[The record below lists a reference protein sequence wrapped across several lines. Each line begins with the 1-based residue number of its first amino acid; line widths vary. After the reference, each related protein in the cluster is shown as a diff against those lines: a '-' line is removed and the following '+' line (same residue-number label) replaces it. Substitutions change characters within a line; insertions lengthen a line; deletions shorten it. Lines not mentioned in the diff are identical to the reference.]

1 MSTDSFL
8 VIAETRA
15 DHLRQLS
22 QHERSLEWVSA
33 SLSEVESE
41 IPDLELAMAVYRR
54 LNPNAGDQGGTG
66 QPAFLGIAG
75 VRADHLRQLSHHMR
89 SLNWVNAPLS
99 EIESEIPD
107 LEKAMAVYRRLIPEE
122 AGEGLDAGSRSA
134 ASPPSPASESSG
146 SRGRSGKSRD
156 SDESE
161 DPPSFKEY
169 ALQHLD
175 SVAVETDEGSDGQPP
190 APNGANANF

>member
-1 MSTDSFL
+1 MSNDSFL

-22 QHERSLEWVSA
+22 QHERALEWVSA
-33 SLSEVESE
+33 ALSEVESE

-54 LNPNAGDQGGTG
+54 LNPNAGDQGGPS

-89 SLNWVNAPLS
+89 SLNWVHAPLS
-99 EIESEIPD
+99 EIEAEIPD
-107 LEKAMAVYRRLIPEE
+107 LEKAMSVYRRLIPEE
-122 AGEGLDAGSRSA
+122 ASLGLSGTRSTTA
-134 ASPPSPASESSG
+134 PPSSPPEATS
-146 SRGRSGKSRD
+146 SRGRSGGSRGSRD
-156 SDESE
+156 AEDSG

-175 SVAVETDEGSDGQPP
+175 SVAVETGEEGDGSP
-190 APNGANANF
+190 ANGANANR

>member
-54 LNPNAGDQGGTG
+54 LNPNAGDQGAAG

-99 EIESEIPD
+99 EVESEIPD

-122 AGEGLDAGSRSA
+122 AGEGVSAGSRSA
-134 ASPPSPASESSG
+134 SPSESSG
-146 SRGRSGKSRD
+146 SRSRSGKSRD
-156 SDESE
+156 TEE
-161 DPPSFKEY
+161 GGDPPSFKEY

-175 SVAVETDEGSDGQPP
+175 SVAVEADEGGDGQPP

>member
-1 MSTDSFL
+1 MSNDSFL

-22 QHERSLEWVSA
+22 QHERALEWVSA
-33 SLSEVESE
+33 ALSEVESE

-54 LNPNAGDQGGTG
+54 LNPNAGDQGGSG

-89 SLNWVNAPLS
+89 SLNWVSAPLS
-99 EIESEIPD
+99 EIEAEIPD
-107 LEKAMAVYRRLIPEE
+107 LEKAMSVYRRLIPEE
-122 AGEGLDAGSRSA
+122 AGMGLTDSRLAS
-134 ASPPSPASESSG
+134 SPPSPPSESTS
-146 SRGRSGKSRD
+146 SRGRSGGSRGSRD
-156 SDESE
+156 ADDSGE
-161 DPPSFKEY
+161 PPSFKEY

-175 SVAVETDEGSDGQPP
+175 SVAVESDEESDGSP
-190 APNGANANF
+190 PNGANASR

>member
-1 MSTDSFL
+1 MTTNSFL

-22 QHERSLEWVSA
+22 QHERALEWVNA
-33 SLSEVESE
+33 SLAEVESE

-54 LNPNAGDQGGTG
+54 LNPSPADTAGSG

-89 SLNWVNAPLS
+89 ALNWVSAPLA
-99 EIESEIPD
+99 EIEAEIPD
-107 LEKAMAVYRRLIPEE
+107 LEKAMAVYRRLVPEDSGQGS
-122 AGEGLDAGSRSA
+122 ASSRS
-134 ASPPSPASESSG
+134 SS
-146 SRGRSGKSRD
+146 SRGRSGARE
-156 SDESE
+156 DEGA
-161 DPPSFKEY
+161 PPSFKEY

-175 SVAVETDEGSDGQPP
+175 SVAVETEEEGDGP
-190 APNGANANF
+190 ANGASASF

>member
-1 MSTDSFL
+1 MSTNSFL

-22 QHERSLEWVSA
+22 QHERALEWVNA
-33 SLSEVESE
+33 SLAEVENE

-54 LNPNAGDQGGTG
+54 LNPGQGEGAG
-66 QPAFLGIAG
+66 AFLGVAG

-89 SLNWVNAPLS
+89 ALNWVSAPLA

-107 LEKAMAVYRRLIPEE
+107 LEKAMAVYRRLMPEDS
-122 AGEGLDAGSRSA
+122 G
-134 ASPPSPASESSG
+134 ESSG
-146 SRGRSGKSRD
+146 SSSRSSGGRNRSSASREAEEGG
-156 SDESE
+156 S
-161 DPPSFKEY
+161 PPSFKEY

-175 SVAVETDEGSDGQPP
+175 SVAVETEEADDSP
-190 APNGANANF
+190 ANGASASF

>member
-1 MSTDSFL
+1 MTAMSTDSFL

-22 QHERSLEWVSA
+22 EHERALEWVTA

-54 LNPNAGDQGGTG
+54 LNPDAVDQAGSG
-66 QPAFLGIAG
+66 QPDFLGIAG
-75 VRADHLRQLSHHMR
+75 VRADHLRQLSGNMR
-89 SLNWVNAPLS
+89 SLSWVNAPLS
-99 EIESEIPD
+99 EIEAEIPD
-107 LEKAMAVYRRLIPEE
+107 LEKAMAVYRRLMPDE
-122 AGEGLDAGSRSA
+122 AGEVVGA
-134 ASPPSPASESSG
+134 AT
-146 SRGRSGKSRD
+146 RGRSGRSRG
-156 SDESE
+156 SDEG

-175 SVAVETDEGSDGQPP
+175 SAGGETNDEGDGR
-190 APNGANANF
+190 PNGASANS